1 MEEERTHQRTG
12 ISLAVEFVVIFVV
25 AYILAYG
32 LQNYIFGNFQIQQHS
47 MEPTLYENDR
57 VLINRV
63 VYYYSQPQRRDI
75 VILLDPTGS
84 RNDFVKRVV
93 ALPGEVIEIR
103 DGQTYVNNK
112 RVDEFYLSTDLSNEN
127 VGPLRVPDDS
137 YFVMGDNRTVSSDSR
152 RFGPVKRDNILGK
165 VMVVWWPVNHSQ
177 IPRQ

>member
-1 MEEERTHQRTG
+1 MEEEQKPQRTG
-12 ISLAVEFVVIFVV
+12 LSLVVEFVVIFVI
-25 AYILAYG
+25 AYVLAYG
-32 LQNYIFGNFQIQQHS
+32 LQNYVFGNFQIQQHS

-63 VYYYSQPQRRDI
+63 VYYYSRPDRRDI

-84 RNDFVKRVV
+84 KNDFVKRVV
-93 ALPGEVIEIR
+93 GLPGEVLEIR
-103 DGQTYVNNK
+103 DGQTYIDNK
-112 RVDEFYLSTDLSNEN
+112 KLTEDYLSMDRSNEN
-127 VGPLRVPDDS
+127 IGPLRIPEDA

-177 IPRQ
+177 IPKQ